1 MLRTD
6 NKPFDD
12 IRVRRALN
20 MAVNKEEIVKTYYNG
35 NAELFAYPM
44 HPDYDGYYEPLTAMP
59 DSVKELFTYNPEKA
73 KKLLAEAG
81 YPNGFT
87 FKVQV
92 SHRQRRPHGP
102 AAAGRRPISNRS
114 ASRSRSSRW
123 STRPSCR

>member
-1 MLRTD
+1 
-6 NKPFDD
+6 
-12 IRVRRALN
+12 
-20 MAVNKEEIVKTYYNG
+20 MAVNKEEIIKTFYNG

-44 HPDYDGYYEPLTAMP
+44 HPAYEGYYEPLSAMP

-92 SHRQRRPHGP
+92 GAANSLAHGP
-102 AAAGRRPISNRS
+102 AAAGRGPISNRS

-123 STRPSCR
+123 NMRPSSRR